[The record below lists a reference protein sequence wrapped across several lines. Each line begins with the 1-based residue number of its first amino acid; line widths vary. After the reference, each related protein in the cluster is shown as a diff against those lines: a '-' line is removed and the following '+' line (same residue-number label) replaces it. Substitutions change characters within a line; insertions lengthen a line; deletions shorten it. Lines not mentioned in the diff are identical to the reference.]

1 MSRWL
6 APART
11 SPGGSKAEGA
21 KYVQVPLVVGVV
33 KGISN
38 DETEAVVEEL
48 KEESAD
54 VTEQSVLGAVMKEV
68 QGRVRDIEPVFYDLL
83 ARAATWSK
91 EQEGQDTLNNP
102 TM

>member
-1 MSRWL
+1 M
-6 APART
+6 
-11 SPGGSKAEGA
+11 
-21 KYVQVPLVVGVV
+21 PLVVGVV

-91 EQEGQDTLNNP
+91 EQEGQDTFSNP
-102 TM
+102 TK